1 MTTRKA
7 VTVNSNYHVAFGGA
21 WYSVPFTY
29 ANKSV
34 EVVAT
39 KDTVAVV
46 ADSQRIA
53 MHQRVREGQSPSST
67 KQSHMP
73 ESHREFL
80 AWNGER
86 FRAEAAEV
94 GPSCSEVMASI
105 LTSHRVEQQAH
116 RNCKGLISLAKTH
129 GRAMLEQ
136 ACAKALS
143 YTKNPSYKTVKSVI
157 PTIIADE
164 ARTTARICAATAS
177 MTTISR
183 PRRALQMTK
192 ESTMDRL
199 HQMRMSVM
207 ARAYLEQEEAPGVEE
222 MTFDERFAMLV
233 DAEWDSRRSNKRVR
247 LLRAAGLAEPGA
259 NVMDVRYDADRKL
272 DKGQVRELANCSWIR
287 DRRNLVITGA
297 SGAGKTWMGCALG
310 MAECNN
316 FYTVRYMRLP
326 EMLDDLCTEKNEE
339 WLKRKKRHIK
349 CDLLIIDDWLLENAK
364 ANEAREILEVI
375 VGRSRTSS
383 TMLCS
388 QFGTGA

>member
-46 ADSQRIA
+46 ADGQRIA

-94 GPSCSEVMASI
+94 GPSCSEVIASI

-116 RNCKGLISLAKTH
+116 RSCKGLISLAKTH

-143 YTKNPSYKTVKSVI
+143 YTKSPSYKTVKSVI

-164 ARTTARICAATAS
+164 D
-177 MTTISR
+177 
-183 PRRALQMTK
+183 P
-192 ESTMDRL
+192 DDG
-199 HQMRMSVM
+199 
-207 ARAYLEQEEAPGVEE
+207 AYLRGDGFYDNYLKTEEG
-222 MTFDERFAMLV
+222 FAN
-233 DAEWDSRRSNKRVR
+233 D
-247 LLRAAGLAEPGA
+247 
-259 NVMDVRYDADRKL
+259 
-272 DKGQVRELANCSWIR
+272 
-287 DRRNLVITGA
+287 
-297 SGAGKTWMGCALG
+297 
-310 MAECNN
+310 
-316 FYTVRYMRLP
+316 
-326 EMLDDLCTEKNEE
+326 
-339 WLKRKKRHIK
+339 
-349 CDLLIIDDWLLENAK
+349 
-364 ANEAREILEVI
+364 
-375 VGRSRTSS
+375 
-383 TMLCS
+383 
-388 QFGTGA
+388 